1 MNSIYKQDR
10 SITHLVKTQSLIDL
24 LEKDHDDL
32 IKQSYSISYYHSNI
46 DRDQAEQLLR
56 TKYSASPCEG
66 LFLLRDCSASP
77 YDFSLSLIHNKTFFH
92 YKIQLIYDIYFSI
105 DSGPQIAGIE
115 NLIRFY
121 QENADGLICI
131 LSKEFVKGQPPPVTL
146 RLIGFTNTLHRACQQ
161 GNFDIVK
168 KILSSE
174 YYIHR
179 PDINAKDSQGSTA
192 LHRASFIGHDD
203 IVRLLIKEG
212 SHVLARDANGATTL
226 HRAAAGNRPSALA
239 ILINEGLVNCEER
252 NYKNCWVPLHE
263 AAFHNSAAC
272 VRVLL
277 DCGAP
282 LRPRTDQ
289 GKTPL
294 ELAEESK
301 STESINIL
309 RQYKTP
315 PAKSSR
321 LDWLHDQSN
330 FDRHSAKQLMES
342 SIDGPTMGMFVVRRS
357 STNLDNYALTIFYDN
372 DFFNFEIIHPN
383 ETTYYIDD
391 GPFFDSL
398 EHLVDHYCRIPDGLP
413 TTLICSVNRSKEI
426 VLSRMQPCITSYMN
440 HQTKD
445 GTFRYHCIVVLDITT
460 GLKYN
465 FNHQKSFENTKSLP
479 NIQPST
485 SSIHRPKVLSSLNSS
500 MNSLSSLSSR
510 SRASSGQENLLSNSS
525 SSLSLSSPL
534 SSLKPIISLNKDE
547 NSAKHLKSF
556 VDRRNIV
563 GGKIRP
569 FTPDFQTKSRSNQL
583 KIPGMERETYKY
595 YELNLIS
602 PDQINRTAKLGE
614 GEFGEVYEGFYR
626 ETSTT
631 IPVAIKVLKDY
642 SYSAKQ
648 DFLREAEHMSKLN
661 HHCIC
666 KLYGIVDSND
676 TDMMMIIELLLFGS
690 MLDYLLK
697 YKLRV
702 SEYRLKLWASQIA
715 DGMEYMESK
724 GIIHRDLAAR
734 NILLQSTDQVK
745 ISDFGLSRCI
755 DSDVYVQKSDSK
767 IPVKWYAPEAISLG
781 KFTSKSDVWSVG
793 VTFWE
798 MFSYGAVPYGDMSGS
813 DVYYS
818 LKQGKRLEQSTY
830 CPEYMY
836 QIMLKCW
843 EWDEKKRPSFHELV
857 QLLQNEFTPL
867 PPNRTRR
874 KSSFIGDLTKEQT
887 NEQHGMNNNNDN
899 NHESSNITKL

>member
-226 HRAAAGNRPSALA
+226 HR
-239 ILINEGLVNCEER
+239 
-252 NYKNCWVPLHE
+252 
-263 AAFHNSAAC
+263 
-272 VRVLL
+272 
-277 DCGAP
+277 
-282 LRPRTDQ
+282 
-289 GKTPL
+289 
-294 ELAEESK
+294 
-301 STESINIL
+301 
-309 RQYKTP
+309 
-315 PAKSSR
+315 
-321 LDWLHDQSN
+321 
-330 FDRHSAKQLMES
+330 
-342 SIDGPTMGMFVVRRS
+342 
-357 STNLDNYALTIFYDN
+357 
-372 DFFNFEIIHPN
+372 
-383 ETTYYIDD
+383 
-391 GPFFDSL
+391 
-398 EHLVDHYCRIPDGLP
+398 
-413 TTLICSVNRSKEI
+413 
-426 VLSRMQPCITSYMN
+426 
-440 HQTKD
+440 
-445 GTFRYHCIVVLDITT
+445 
-460 GLKYN
+460 
-465 FNHQKSFENTKSLP
+465 KSFENTKSLP

-525 SSLSLSSPL
+525 SSLSLSSPS